1 MARKAQ
7 VFSNAYGVGQGLV
20 GIFPDPIKSQRSPTV
35 LDRGEPGQHWI
46 DMVAGTAYIAT
57 GTSAGSTT
65 WSVTAATDPGAV
77 VIGGILTASVGLTV
91 TAGGATITAG
101 GLTVT
106 AGGAAI
112 TGNSTVTGSFAATTT
127 ITAGTNITSTAGNI
141 TATNGNVVMSTAT
154 NHIVLPGPVKIM
166 SGAGVPANGLAAAA
180 GDMYINTTSVLLT
193 TRLYIATGAGAWTN
207 VTCAA

>member
-20 GIFPDPIKSQRSPTV
+20 GIFPDPIKSQRAPTV

-77 VIGGILTASVGLTV
+77 NIGGLLTAAIGFVVTAGGITSGGNVAVTGSVLATTSVGAGTSLAAVTTV
-91 TAGGATITAG
+91 TAGTSITAT
-101 GLTVT
+101 L
-106 AGGAAI
+106 
-112 TGNSTVTGSFAATTT
+112 
-127 ITAGTNITSTAGNI
+127 GNI

-166 SGAGVPANGLAAAA
+166 SGAGAPANGLAAAA
-180 GDMYINTTSVLLT
+180 GDMYINTTGAT
-193 TRLYIATGAGAWTN
+193 AATRLYIATGAGAWTN